1 MKFRSLL
8 TLWTLGCLAATGAL
22 SMEPEGGISLQGH
35 LNTSRVPHRGGT
47 VFLHLAVD
55 ATGFTLPDRSYEP
68 MNVAVVLDRSGSMA
82 DERKLDYAKK
92 ALYALVDR
100 LSSADVLTIVIYDDR
115 IETLLPSQRV
125 VDRDRI
131 KRLIRSVHPRGS
143 TNLGGG
149 LQEGLYQISRNF
161 RRGST
166 NRVILV
172 SDGLANVGVTD
183 PGELNRMVEKY
194 SRKAISVTSIGVGLD
209 YNENLMLGLAQ
220 HGGGNYYF
228 VESPKQ
234 LASIFERELHD
245 LRYIVAQNARIE
257 LSLGSGVQLV
267 DVIGSECG
275 RDDGRIVIS
284 LGDLSAGDR
293 REMTVELTVPEGT
306 GTLRVA
312 RGELRSDQG
321 AVSDGGFATEIR
333 YSDDA
338 AELLRGKDWDVQP
351 KVDIA
356 ISTRKVERAMQALD
370 EGRTEDA
377 GKEIS
382 EAAAEL
388 GASSALVNSPAAAPL
403 IQSQIKRLNEYSRQ
417 MASPS
422 VDARKVK
429 KSVQYDNY
437 EVQTK
442 KKP

>member
-1 MKFRSLL
+1 
-8 TLWTLGCLAATGAL
+8 
-22 SMEPEGGISLQGH
+22 
-35 LNTSRVPHRGGT
+35 
-47 VFLHLAVD
+47 
-55 ATGFTLPDRSYEP
+55 
-68 MNVAVVLDRSGSMA
+68 
-82 DERKLDYAKK
+82 
-92 ALYALVDR
+92 
-100 LSSADVLTIVIYDDR
+100 
-115 IETLLPSQRV
+115 
-125 VDRDRI
+125 
-131 KRLIRSVHPRGS
+131 
-143 TNLGGG
+143 
-149 LQEGLYQISRNF
+149 
-161 RRGST
+161 
-166 NRVILV
+166 
-172 SDGLANVGVTD
+172 
-183 PGELNRMVEKY
+183 
-194 SRKAISVTSIGVGLD
+194 
-209 YNENLMLGLAQ
+209 MLGLAQ

-312 RGELRSDQG
+312 RGELRSDRG